1 MNKKIM
7 VCVDMS
13 DESLELLK
21 LKLKRCNWEECEEV
35 HFVHSFS
42 LQVYTDAFYF
52 ITYPLAD
59 QYEGVENSV
68 LEVLKDLEKH
78 IFENQKTPKIK
89 YMVKIS
95 STPKE
100 TLANY
105 AKEKK
110 IDEMIIGTRG
120 VHGIAGLFSSSFA
133 EYMVR
138 NAPCE
143 LRILRAESRL

>member
-13 DESLELLK
+13 DESLDLLK
-21 LKLKRCNWEECEEV
+21 EKLKSWDWAGYDEI

-52 ITYPLAD
+52 ITYPLED
-59 QYEGVENSV
+59 QYEGVEKSV
-68 LEVLKDLEKH
+68 LEVLKDLEKAIISKEEKLH
-78 IFENQKTPKIK
+78 IK
-89 YMVKIS
+89 YMVKL
-95 STPKE
+95 STSPKE
-100 TLANY
+100 TIADY
-105 AKEKK
+105 AKEHC
-110 IDEMIIGTRG
+110 IDEMVIGTRG
-120 VHGIAGLFSSSFA
+120 VHGMAGIFSSSFA

-143 LRILRAESRL
+143 LRILRTKSV